1 VSALDHPATIQ
12 GHDLPEGPADP
23 RLRLILERQRQA
35 GSSRGRGWLV
45 RRALLA
51 ADVIGLGIA
60 FVAVQFLFGI
70 GAGGASMLNL
80 RTATLVYL
88 LSLPGW
94 LVVAKIME
102 LYDHDEERT
111 GHTTVDDLT
120 RVLQLVTL
128 GAWVFFVGTLLVG
141 APTPNYRKL
150 IAFWALAI
158 MLITLA
164 RAAARSVCRRSPV
177 YPQRTVVVGAGE
189 VGQHVARKFLQ
200 HPEYGIDLVGFA
212 DGDPRPRAD
221 DLREVPILGRPERL
235 PELVRA
241 LDVHRVVIAFSSA
254 PHAEMLST
262 IRALKRLDL
271 QIDIVPRFYE
281 AVGPN
286 VGMHR
291 LESLPLVGMPAAKL
305 FPFSRTIKRTMDA
318 VGAGAALLLTA
329 PLFALIAWRIKRD
342 SPGPVFFRQTRLGKG
357 MREFTALKFRTMKVG
372 TDDSVH
378 RAYIAQTMDPR
389 AAPGANGIF
398 KLDRDDAITPV
409 GRFLRRTSLDELP
422 QLINIFRGDMS
433 LVGPRPCIPYETE
446 RFDEHHFERFLVP
459 AGLTGLWQVAARAH
473 SSFGEALEMDV
484 AYARN
489 WSLGLDLWL
498 LLRTPF
504 EVLRRAATT

>member
-1 VSALDHPATIQ
+1 VSAVDRTLAIDAFDLD
-12 GHDLPEGPADP
+12 EGPADD
-23 RLRLILERQRQA
+23 RMRSILERQRPA
-35 GSSRGRGWLV
+35 GSSHGRGWLV

-60 FVAVQFLFGI
+60 FVAVQLLFGI

-80 RTATLVYL
+80 RIATLVYL

-128 GAWVFFVGTLLVG
+128 GAWAFFAGTLIIG

-150 IAFWALAI
+150 VAFWALAI
-158 MLITLA
+158 LLITLA
-164 RAAARSVCRRSPV
+164 RAAARTLCRRSAM
-177 YPQRTVVVGAGE
+177 YPQRTLVVGAGD

-200 HPEYGIDLVGFA
+200 HPEYGIDLVGFV
-212 DGDPRPRAD
+212 DGAPRSLAED
-221 DLREVPILGRPERL
+221 LGRVPVIGKPEQL

-241 LDVHRVVIAFSSA
+241 LDVHRVVIAFSSDT
-254 PHAEMLST
+254 HADMLRA

-305 FPFSRTIKRTMDA
+305 FPFSRTIKRSLDVIA
-318 VGAGAALLLTA
+318 AGTALLATA
-329 PLFALIAWRIKRD
+329 PLFAILAWRIKSD

-357 MREFTALKFRTMKVG
+357 MKEFTALKFRTMKVG
-372 TDDSVH
+372 TDDAVH

-389 AAPGANGIF
+389 AAAGSNGVF

-422 QLINIFRGDMS
+422 QLINILRGDMS

-446 RFDEHHFERFLVP
+446 QFEEHHFERFLVP

-498 LLRTPF
+498 VLRTPF
-504 EVLRRAATT
+504 EVLRRAATK